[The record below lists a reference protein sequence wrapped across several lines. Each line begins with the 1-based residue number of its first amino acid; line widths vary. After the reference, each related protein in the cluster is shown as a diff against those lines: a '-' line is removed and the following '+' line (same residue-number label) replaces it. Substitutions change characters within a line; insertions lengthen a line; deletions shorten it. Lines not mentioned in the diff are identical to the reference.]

1 MTQQSHSQVYT
12 LRKLKWKKTH
22 CIPLFTAALFVR
34 ARRWK
39 QPRCPSTDEHIKKL
53 WYTYTMEYSVQFTSV
68 IQLCPTL
75 CDPMDYR
82 ARASL
87 PITNS
92 RRMLKLMSVESVMP
106 PNHLSLCRPLLLP
119 PSMFPSNRVFSN
131 ESVLCTGGQSQFFS
145 IRPSNEYSGMISFRM
160 DWIDLLAVQGTLKSL
175 LQHHSS
181 KASILQ
187 HSAFFI
193 KQLYF
198 NLKKECREKK
208 F

>member
-1 MTQQSHSQVYT
+1 M
-12 LRKLKWKKTH
+12 
-22 CIPLFTAALFVR
+22 FTAALFVR

-53 WYTYTMEYSVQFTSV
+53 WYTYTMEYSVQFSSV

-82 ARASL
+82 TRASL

-92 RRMLKLMSVESVMP
+92 LRMLKLMSVESVMP

-145 IRPSNEYSGMISFRM
+145 IRPSNEYSGLISFRK
-160 DWIDLLAVQGTLKSL
+160 DWLGLLVVQGNLKRL

-181 KASILQ
+181 KPSILQ
-187 HSAFFI
+187 SSAFFVV
-193 KQLYF
+193 QLSHTYMTTG
-198 NLKKECREKK
+198 
-208 F
+208 

>member
-1 MTQQSHSQVYT
+1 M
-12 LRKLKWKKTH
+12 
-22 CIPLFTAALFVR
+22 FTAALFVR

-145 IRPSNEYSGMISFRM
+145 IRPSNEYSGLISFRK
-160 DWIDLLAVQGTLKSL
+160 DWLGLLVVQGNLKRL

-181 KASILQ
+181 KPSILQ
-187 HSAFFI
+187 WSAFFVV
-193 KQLYF
+193 QLSHPF
-198 NLKKECREKK
+198 MTTG
-208 F
+208 